1 MLHYFFSI
9 EKDLKTK
16 KNLNTKTLES
26 SWSISSSNWC
36 ASIYLSHFNNR
47 SSMFTRLLWSW
58 KLWKRVL
65 SVGTWCWWREDGGI
79 DDVKTVMVMET
90 VLVVTVMK
98 ITRCGIVIGD
108 LVRLV
113 DIVTAV
119 SGVFEG
125 GGVIDRWWCWL

>member
-1 MLHYFFSI
+1 M
-9 EKDLKTK
+9 
-16 KNLNTKTLES
+16 
-26 SWSISSSNWC
+26 
-36 ASIYLSHFNNR
+36 
-47 SSMFTRLLWSW
+47 
-58 KLWKRVL
+58 
-65 SVGTWCWWREDGGI
+65 
-79 DDVKTVMVMET
+79 KTVMVMET